1 MAKLILP
8 FHEIYNHWLRS
19 QMSAFHFEKL
29 LPMIEEFLEGIPVYL
44 ICDGKEKIQIII
56 ADVVDIRFY
65 RYTIHNLR

>member
-1 MAKLILP
+1 
-8 FHEIYNHWLRS
+8 
-19 QMSAFHFEKL
+19 MSAFHFEKL

-44 ICDGKEKIQIII
+44 ICDGNEKIQIII